1 MRMASYVAS
10 MVQRT
15 RVYVVWLGQP
25 AGKRPLGRTRPRWED
40 SIGKDLQEFGWGFG
54 LNGSGSG
61 QG

>member
-1 MRMASYVAS
+1 MRLAGYIAS
-10 MVQRT
+10 MVQR
-15 RVYVVWLGQP
+15 RGVYVVWVGLP
-25 AGKRPLGRTRPRWED
+25 AGKRPLGSPRRRWED